1 MSRKVK
7 SEDLVKVT
15 FECEDGST
23 HKMWAKSFESAQHA
37 LVATKLED
45 TTVTF
50 VLEYAESREALDFRV
65 KRFAKR
71 IERSKAAYGV
81 LETQYAVAK

>member
-7 SEDLVKVT
+7 SEDLVQVT

-23 HKMWAKSFESAQHA
+23 HMMWARSFESAQHA

-45 TTVTF
+45 TTVTY
-50 VLEYAESREALDFRV
+50 VLMYAESREALDRKI

-71 IERSKAAYGV
+71 LERSKAAYGV